1 MVAEKYTKAKEE
13 AKACGLKATAVSLT
27 ADMWTSIN
35 MDAYLAVT
43 CHFLMIA
50 MNTIVPGVQHFPQS
64 HTAANLAAAQV
75 GIIEWGIR
83 HKVTCLVTD
92 AASSMLAAGRE
103 LNLRHAV

>member
-43 CHFLMIA
+43 CHFLNDSNEL
-50 MNTIVPGVQHFPQS
+50 NTIVLGVQHFPQS
-64 HTAANLAAAQV
+64 HTAANLAAAKA
-75 GIIEWGIR
+75 GIMEWGSGI
-83 HKVTCLVTD
+83 K
-92 AASSMLAAGRE
+92 
-103 LNLRHAV
+103 